1 MSRHRDSHHRDRPHR
16 EHPHWE
22 RPDRGRRRRRGPIK
36 RVVRGLADAFGVS
49 RGLVI
54 AGFVLGFVF
63 APLLTLVVF
72 LVALY
77 WVDHPER
84 THRYAGVAYGHLR
97 RAADRIRRGVAG
109 GPRGGEAGGESREP
123 PRPFVDPAALGRRF
137 EALERRARA
146 IEAFVASEEFRLDR
160 EFRRMGR
167 E

>member
-1 MSRHRDSHHRDRPHR
+1 MSRRRHSCHRDRPHR
-16 EHPHWE
+16 
-22 RPDRGRRRRRGPIK
+22 GRRRRGPIK

-49 RGLVI
+49 RGLVV

-63 APLLTLVVF
+63 TPLLTLVVF
-72 LVALY
+72 LAALY

-84 THRYAGVAYGHLR
+84 THHYAGLVYDRLR
-97 RAADRIRRGVAG
+97 RVADRIRRGVAG
-109 GPRGGEAGGESREP
+109 APRGGEADGESREP
-123 PRPFVDPAALGRRF
+123 PHPFVDPAALGRRF

-146 IEAFVASEEFRLDR
+146 IEAFVASEEFRLNR

>member
-22 RPDRGRRRRRGPIK
+22 RPDRGRRRRGPIK

>member
-1 MSRHRDSHHRDRPHR
+1 MSRRRHSHHRDRPHR
-16 EHPHWE
+16 
-22 RPDRGRRRRRGPIK
+22 GRRRRGPIK

-49 RGLVI
+49 RGMVV

-72 LVALY
+72 LAALY

-97 RAADRIRRGVAG
+97 RAAARIRRGVAG
-109 GPRGGEAGGESREP
+109 TPRGGEAGGESREP
-123 PRPFVDPAALGRRF
+123 PHPFVDPAALGRRF

>member
-1 MSRHRDSHHRDRPHR
+1 MSRRRYPYHRDRPR
-16 EHPHWE
+16 
-22 RPDRGRRRRRGPIK
+22 RGRRRGPIK

-49 RGLVI
+49 RGMVV

-72 LVALY
+72 LAALY

-97 RAADRIRRGVAG
+97 RAAARIRRGVAG
-109 GPRGGEAGGESREP
+109 TPHGGEAGGESREP
-123 PRPFVDPAALGRRF
+123 PHPFVDPAALGRRF
-137 EALERRARA
+137 ETLERRARA